1 MYNWVVFLHVASVLA
16 FMLAHG
22 VHVSA
27 MWAMRG
33 EADPERMLT
42 FFNIVPSI
50 TMLRILLAALLLS
63 GAVAGF
69 MGSWW
74 SRGWIWTSLALL
86 AFIAVTMWRF
96 GGEFYGLVGD
106 AARSAL
112 AARTTDPSNP
122 GPQAAYDAVRRSWQ
136 TIGMSVIG
144 FGGVAVILWLMMFK
158 PF

>member
-1 MYNWVVFLHVASVLA
+1 MYNWVVLLHVASVLA

-27 MWAMRG
+27 MWAMGG

-50 TMLRILLAALLLS
+50 TTLRILLAALLLS

-74 SRGWIWTSLALL
+74 GRGWIWTSLALL

-96 GGEFYGLVGD
+96 GGEFYLSGG
-106 AARSAL
+106 AGITSQSADRPRHRGIGIGRPR
-112 AARTTDPSNP
+112 AGGQS
-122 GPQAAYDAVRRSWQ
+122 GGGGRR
-136 TIGMSVIG
+136 
-144 FGGVAVILWLMMFK
+144 
-158 PF
+158 